1 MKKTVHTVRSQI
13 VKNQQNRN
21 RIELVARPEV
31 LVVVEGV
38 SDDELVGY
46 LEASVVRGVLVGQ
59 GRPLA
64 EQRRNSNT
72 PWAVLKR
79 RNRQMPNRCFIT
91 AFRNSVFVGFRNT
104 LLRVLRSFVMVRP
117 VSIMSSKITMFFP
130 ERLASADSS
139 MPIICTSPADLQ
151 IQKNQWCY
159 QDYTIVELQLCYR

>member
-1 MKKTVHTVRSQI
+1 MFEV
-13 VKNQQNRN
+13 
-21 RIELVARPEV
+21 PEV

-38 SDDELVGY
+38 SDNELVRD

-64 EQRRNSNT
+64 EQRRNSNA
-72 PWAVLKR
+72 PWAILKGETEGGLKQSGGFIIAFHNTRKSVLFSGLKI
-79 RNRQMPNRCFIT
+79 C
-91 AFRNSVFVGFRNT
+91 T

-130 ERLASADSS
+130 ERFASADSS

-151 IQKNQWCY
+151 THRKSVVLSGLHNY
-159 QDYTIVELQLCYR
+159 LTSAALNDTS